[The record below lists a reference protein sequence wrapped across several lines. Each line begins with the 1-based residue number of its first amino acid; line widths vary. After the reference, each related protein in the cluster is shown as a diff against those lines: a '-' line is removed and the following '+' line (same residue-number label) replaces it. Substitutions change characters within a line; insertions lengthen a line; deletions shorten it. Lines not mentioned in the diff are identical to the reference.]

1 MTPLENNIQNDVI
14 EIDLREVWRKVLKHR
29 HVIFSTIAV
38 AVVAALIA
46 SFTAVPVFSAA
57 ARILVEGKPPKIVK
71 VEDVIMPDYTDRTN
85 FFNSQIEILKSHSV
99 ADMVFD
105 DIGTYEP
112 AGRRVT
118 PADKLKEISRD
129 ERVNALLKQVKITPV
144 RMTQVIDIRV
154 EDPDPDLAARIANAW
169 TRAYVLFSSV
179 DQLLQRRSELESD
192 LAQQLKVYKDKHPVI
207 TGLKSEIEAINLRI
221 SSERRRLSVDEK
233 LPAGSLS
240 GSSDITN
247 VKILDRAQVPVF
259 PVRPR
264 KALNVVLA
272 FILGLFAGLGLVFL
286 FESLDQTLKTGGD
299 IETILKTFCLVPVP
313 LHKADSSRPDAQP
326 EFVSSRDRHSTIS
339 EAFRGLRTS
348 ILFSNPDLQKK
359 TFLVTSPSPS
369 EGKTTVSVNLAT
381 VFAQAEERTILVD
394 TDLRNPRLHMVF
406 KVDRANGITD
416 ILALGK
422 TDIKSFIHK
431 TDVPNL
437 DLLTCGEVPPNPSE
451 LLGSRKM
458 EDFIARLLK
467 DYDRV
472 IFDTPPVLAATDA
485 VVLSTKVD
493 AAILVV
499 KSGSTHRQAAL
510 RAVEAFR
517 AVNARLLG
525 AVLNMINSTDQNA
538 YHYYYY
544 HYGQNASSKSR
555 SDKKKT

>member
-1 MTPLENNIQNDVI
+1 MAPLENNIQSDVI
-14 EIDLREVWRKVLKHR
+14 EIDLRDVWRKVLKHR
-29 HVIFSTIAV
+29 HIIFSVVGV

-105 DIGTYEP
+105 DIGGYEP
-112 AGRRVT
+112 SARRGK
-118 PADKLKEISRD
+118 PADKLKDITRD
-129 ERVNALLKQVKITPV
+129 ERVNALLKQLKITPV

-154 EDPDPDLAARIANAW
+154 EDTDPELAARIANAW

-207 TGLKSEIEAINLRI
+207 TGLRSEIETINARI
-221 SSERRRLSVDEK
+221 GNERRRLSVDEK

-264 KALNVVLA
+264 KALNVALA
-272 FILGLFAGLGLVFL
+272 LILGLFAGLGLVFL

-299 IETILKTFCLVPVP
+299 IETVLKTFCLVPVP
-313 LHKADSSRPDAQP
+313 LHKVDSSRPDAQA

-359 TFLVTSPSPS
+359 TFLVTSASPS

-394 TDLRNPRLHMVF
+394 TDLRNPRLHSVF
-406 KVDRANGITD
+406 RIDRANGITD

-422 TDIKSFIHK
+422 TDIKAFIHK
-431 TDVPNL
+431 TDIPNL

-517 AVNARLLG
+517 AVNARLMG
-525 AVLNMINSTDQNA
+525 AVLNMINSADQNA